1 MNDASVKRED
11 TENSVAY
18 TKKRASFS
26 EKLSYGIGGISETLS
41 SNVIFNLAMPIYS
54 IALGVDARL
63 VGLAVAIPRFWEA
76 FTDPLMGN
84 ISDNTRLSWG
94 RRKPYIFLGALLTGL
109 LCMAMWS
116 PPVTLS
122 QSGLFWYF
130 LIISIL
136 YFTTYTVFQIP
147 YSALGYELSDDY
159 NERTSVMSYKTF
171 IMGLGGVVLLSMAYK
186 LCFKFGHNEVEGARV
201 VGVIFGLAIIIT
213 GITPAIFSKESRR
226 AAHQEK
232 IVFTKALIQT
242 SKNKAFL
249 ILCGIMFFI
258 LVGFFIA
265 NPLLVYVNIAYIC
278 NGNKEMAA
286 TMFGY
291 NIATYGILGFAI
303 VPLIKYL
310 ADKWDKKAVL
320 LIGVFLVML
329 GFGLSWFYFNR
340 KYPYLQ
346 LMFGV
351 LASPGMS
358 CLWVLTASCVA
369 DICDLDEYKTG
380 LRREGMY
387 GAMFGWLQKLGLAA
401 ILAVSGYIVQWSG
414 FNQAV
419 ALQSENVIFR
429 LRLMF
434 ACAPL
439 VFLSFAFVL
448 VVLYPVN
455 KKTIEHVQKLLSER
469 RHHI

>member
-1 MNDASVKRED
+1 MSIDKECTSDV
-11 TENSVAY
+11 Y
-18 TKKRASFS
+18 TKKRASFY
-26 EKLSYGIGGISETLS
+26 EKLSYGIGGICETLS

-63 VGLAVAIPRFWEA
+63 VGLAVSLPRLWDA
-76 FTDPLMGN
+76 FTDPLIGN

-94 RRKPYIFLGALLTGL
+94 RRKPFILLGAILTGL
-109 LCMAMWS
+109 FCMAMWA
-116 PPVTLS
+116 PPANLGHT
-122 QSGLFWYF
+122 GLFYYF

-136 YFTTYTVFQIP
+136 YFTSYSIFQVP
-147 YSALGYELSDDY
+147 YSALGFELSEDY

-171 IMGLGGVVLLSMAYK
+171 IMGIGGVFLLSMAYK

-213 GITPAIFSKESRR
+213 GIVPAIFNKESCK
-226 AAHQEK
+226 AMNQEK
-232 IVFTKALIQT
+232 IVFWKALMQT
-242 SKNKAFL
+242 SQNKAFL
-249 ILCGIMFFI
+249 ILCGVMFFI

-265 NPLLVYVNIAYIC
+265 NPLLIYINIAYIC
-278 NGNKEMAA
+278 DGNKEMAA
-286 TMFGY
+286 TLFGY
-291 NIATYGILGFAI
+291 NIAIYGILGFAI

-320 LIGVFLVML
+320 LIGVFLVMI

-346 LMFGV
+346 LIFGV

-387 GAMFGWLQKLGLAA
+387 GAMFMWLQKLGIAA
-401 ILAVSGYIVQWSG
+401 ILAISGYIVQWSG
-414 FNQAV
+414 FDQAV
-419 ALQSENVIFR
+419 SVQSESVILK

-434 ACAPL
+434 AGAPL
-439 VFLSFAFVL
+439 LFLAFAFIL
-448 VVLYPVN
+448 VIFYPVN
-455 KKTIEHVQKLLSER
+455 RKTIENVQALLLER
-469 RHHI
+469 KRHI

>member
-1 MNDASVKRED
+1 MSDGAVKNVEAG
-11 TENSVAY
+11 NGAVP
-18 TKKRASFS
+18 TKKRTSFY

-63 VGLAVAIPRFWEA
+63 VGLAVSLPRLWDA
-76 FTDPLMGN
+76 FTDPLIGN
-84 ISDNTRLSWG
+84 ISDNTRLRWG
-94 RRKPYIFLGALLTGL
+94 RRKPFILIGAILTGL
-109 LCMAMWS
+109 FCMAMWA

-122 QSGLFWYF
+122 HNGLFYYF
-130 LIISIL
+130 VIISIL
-136 YFTTYTVFQIP
+136 YFTSYSIFQVP
-147 YSALGYELSDDY
+147 YSALGFELSDDY

-171 IMGLGGVVLLSMAYK
+171 IMGLGGVFLLSMAYK
-186 LCFKFGHNEVEGARV
+186 LCFKFGNNEVEGARV

-213 GITPAIFSKESRR
+213 GIIPALFNKESCKSM
-226 AAHQEK
+226 HQEK
-232 IVFTKALIQT
+232 IVFLKALIHT

-249 ILCGIMFFI
+249 ILCGVMFFI

-265 NPLLVYVNIAYIC
+265 NPLLIYINIAYIC

-286 TMFGY
+286 TLFAY
-291 NIATYGILGFAI
+291 DIAIYGILGFAI

-320 LIGVFLVML
+320 LIGIFLVML
-329 GFGLSWFYFNR
+329 GFGFSWFYFNP
-340 KYPYLQ
+340 KHPYLQ
-346 LMFGV
+346 LLFGV

-358 CLWVLTASCVA
+358 CLWVA
-369 DICDLDEYKTG
+369 DIGDLDEYKTG

-387 GAMFGWLQKLGLAA
+387 GAMFMWLQKLGVAA
-401 ILAVSGYIVQWSG
+401 ILAISGYIVQWSG

-419 ALQSENVIFR
+419 SVQPESVIMK
-429 LRLMF
+429 LRIMFAGAPLMF
-434 ACAPL
+434 LA
-439 VFLSFAFVL
+439 SAFIL

-455 KKTIEHVQKLLSER
+455 RKTIEHIQALLLER
-469 RHHI
+469 KQHI